1 MVLNNTVS
9 FSTKKQTQCLL
20 MPLCVELCLMHL
32 CGGDENVNV
41 SGSKLLE
48 EV

>member
-9 FSTKKQTQCLL
+9 FSTEKQTQCLL
-20 MPLCVELCLMHL
+20 MLLCVRLCLVPL
-32 CGGDENVNV
+32 CGGDWNVNV
-41 SGSKLLE
+41 SGSKQLE

>member
-20 MPLCVELCLMHL
+20 MPLCVSLCLVHL
-32 CGGDENVNV
+32 CGGDWNVNV
-41 SGSKLLE
+41 SGSKQLE
-48 EV
+48 EL